1 MYKLISI
8 YFFIGFISDV
18 VLNYFSRQTYV
29 PVPASIKALKVYFL
43 RSSIKNSLIRDLVSA
58 INAGLTIVAAII
70 LTMSLSYLIFQF
82 AHPRT
87 LAQLFRFL
95 PIAFAVGYVMD
106 VFIYKTELFGPT
118 LNPFYKIAGAGFW
131 GAMAFIFAI
140 LIYVFIDYYSL
151 SI

>member
-18 VLNYFSRQTYV
+18 ILNYFSRQTYV
-29 PVPASIKALKVYFL
+29 QVPASIKALKVYFL

-87 LAQLFRFL
+87 LTQLFRFL
-95 PIAFAVGYVMD
+95 LIAFAVGYVMD

-140 LIYVFIDYYSL
+140 LVYVFIDYYSVY
-151 SI
+151 I

>member
-8 YFFIGFISDV
+8 YFFIGFISDLI
-18 VLNYFSRQTYV
+18 LNYLARQTYV

-70 LTMSLSYLIFQF
+70 LTMSLSDLIFNF
-82 AHPRT
+82 VHPRT

-95 PIAFAVGYVMD
+95 LIAFAVGYVMD
-106 VFIYKTELFGPT
+106 VFIYKSQLFGPT
-118 LNPFYKIAGAGFW
+118 LNPFYEIAGAGFW

-140 LIYVFIDYYSL
+140 LIYIFIDLY
-151 SI
+151 IH